1 METNDGKAEKFFKDF
16 GKKVDQFIL
25 EAKDAGSRLEVDLQ
39 KKYDELKATA
49 EKLKSEAENKERWKE
64 VEVSLISELV
74 LYSGQ
79 LQLRSQPWLLL
90 PLLFSGKESGRR

>member
-1 METNDGKAEKFFKDF
+1 METNDGKAEKFFKEF

-39 KKYDELKATA
+39 KKYEELKVTA

-64 VEVSLISELV
+64 VEASLKKAGDEL
-74 LYSGQ
+74 SNA
-79 LQLRSQPWLLL
+79 
-90 PLLFSGKESGRR
+90 FKAAFKKKEEEK